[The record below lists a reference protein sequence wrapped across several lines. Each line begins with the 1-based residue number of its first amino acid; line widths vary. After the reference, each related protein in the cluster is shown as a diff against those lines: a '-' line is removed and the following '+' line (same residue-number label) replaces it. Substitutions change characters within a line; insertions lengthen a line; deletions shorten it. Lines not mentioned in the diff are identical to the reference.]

1 MNRNKPRNHTMQ
13 EQEILKHVRK
23 YHSSGVIHDALI
35 PLFDQDGR
43 WRGDQIRRQTD
54 ELRLSLEGMRK
65 AFLRSSRRTRKCRSG
80 TVLRTSFYRQ
90 GAEPVRMTYCGIDG
104 SLIITGNAII
114 HAANLRDVRG
124 HVISD
129 TNERI
134 YLPNLRT
141 VGGRFELVR
150 SFLIKAPR
158 LRHVGGNVILA
169 GYVPPSL
176 ETVGGRLSVHW
187 SFEFYAPKLKH
198 VGGSLVPHKCTELI
212 VPMLE
217 TVGGSLLLSH
227 AATRIDAP
235 QLRSVGGDFLAGLVG
250 EIRAR
255 LLRSVSGDMDTR
267 HAKGFYHP
275 DIRVGGEWNY
285 SPEAFE
291 DWLRRKR
298 VRMVLKGEPFSL

>member
-1 MNRNKPRNHTMQ
+1 MQ
-13 EQEILKHVRK
+13 QHELLKHIRK

-43 WRGDQIRRQTD
+43 WRGDQIRQLTD
-54 ELRLSLEGMRK
+54 ELRPSLEGMRK

-90 GAEPVRMTYCGIDG
+90 GAEPVRMTYCGIAG

-150 SFLIKAPR
+150 SFHIKAPR
-158 LRHVGGNVILA
+158 LRHVGGNVMLA
-169 GYVPPSL
+169 GSVPPSL
-176 ETVGGRLSVHW
+176 ESVGGRLGVSW
-187 SFEFYAPKLKH
+187 SFAFHAPKLKH
-198 VGGSLVPHKCTELI
+198 VGGCLVPHKCTQLI
-212 VPMLE
+212 VPLLE
-217 TVGGSLLLSH
+217 SVGGGLLLSH
-227 AATRIDAP
+227 AATKIEAP
-235 QLRSVGGDFLAGLVG
+235 RLRSVGGDFLAGMVG

-255 LLRSVSGDMDTR
+255 LLRSVSGDMDTSN
-267 HAKGFYHP
+267 AKGFYHP
-275 DIRVGGEWNY
+275 DIRVGGNWKC
-285 SPEAFE
+285 SPEAVAI
-291 DWLRRKR
+291 WQRREAAR
-298 VRMVLKGEPFSL
+298 LAMRGGDGRLCL

>member
-1 MNRNKPRNHTMQ
+1 MQ
-13 EQEILKHVRK
+13 EYEILKHIRK
-23 YHSSGVIHDALI
+23 YQSSGVIHDALI

-54 ELRLSLEGMRK
+54 ELRVSLQGMRK
-65 AFLRSSRRTRKCRSG
+65 AFLRSSRRIRKCRSG

-90 GAEPVRMTYCGIDG
+90 GAEPVRMPYCGIDG
-104 SLIITGNAII
+104 SLIVSGNAII
-114 HAANLRDVRG
+114 HAANLRDIGG

-129 TNERI
+129 TNEQI

-141 VGGRFELVR
+141 VGGRFELIR

-158 LRHVGGNVILA
+158 LRHVGNNLLLA
-169 GYVPPSL
+169 GYVPPCL

-187 SFEFYAPKLKH
+187 SFTFHAPRLKH
-198 VGGSLVPHKCTELI
+198 VGGCLVPHKCTELI

-217 TVGGSLLLSH
+217 TVGGGLLLNH
-227 AATRIDAP
+227 AATRIEAP
-235 QLRSVGGDFLAGLVG
+235 MLRSVGGDFLAGTVG

-255 LLRSVSGDMDTR
+255 LLRSVSGDIDTR
-267 HAKGFYHP
+267 SAKQFYHP

-298 VRMVLKGEPFSL
+298 VRLVLKGEPFYL